1 MAPRKWT
8 RQIVIERIQSL
19 HQQGIPAGKIYREDR
34 NLCMVSYALFGSW
47 RAALKEAGFE
57 SVRRTWTREQVL
69 VELKAEYIANTTRR
83 RHQRKQ
89 DSRLNASAVRYFG
102 TRRKAL
108 IAAGITRLEPSKT
121 KRSWNPSQ
129 VIAAIVERHEKGLS
143 LTNVWKEDVRLLTI
157 SKRTFGS
164 WSNALKAAGLS
175 SNKPRKQTRE
185 ELLQTLREM
194 HKNRESFVGLWS
206 TDQKFYGQI
215 KTVFGNLQI
224 ALAEANLP
232 TQRKRSW
239 TKRVVVEAIQSR
251 EKNGPNLS
259 RVWQDDRPL
268 FHAAVNHFG
277 NWQSALSAAGVKFK
291 ERQRWTKENVLER
304 LRHTYRG
311 ERNFYEIYP
320 ALVGAAHRFFGG
332 LLFAV
337 EAAGLDLPCGKWSK
351 RRIIQ
356 QIQEYY
362 VQGHRLEINGFG
374 DLRFAL
380 AAKRYFGTWRK
391 AVSAAGLESRLA
403 EPNRTRNWSGERVLE
418 TIRSISES
426 DEKVSKAWKQ
436 DSGLYSAAKKHFGSW
451 REAVLAAGCK
461 PARRR
466 WSKELVVTEIQ
477 ERHRRGLALNSEIFK
492 QDPPLA
498 GAALRL
504 FGNWRS
510 ALAGAGIE
518 EPEIFKTTDN
528 SKRQSP

>member
-1 MAPRKWT
+1 MESTTWT
-8 RQIVIERIQSL
+8 RQSVIERIQFL
-19 HQQGIPAGKIYREDR
+19 HQQGIPVGQIGGVDPKLRSR
-34 NLCMVSYALFGSW
+34 SFALFGSW
-47 RAALKEAGFE
+47 RTALKEAGLE
-57 SVRRTWTREQVL
+57 SVRRTWTREKVL
-69 VELKAEYIANTTRR
+69 VELKAEYIANSTRR

-89 DSRLNASAVRYFG
+89 DSRLNAAAVRYFG
-102 TRRKAL
+102 TRRKAM
-108 IAAGITRLEPSKT
+108 IAAGINRLEPCKT
-121 KRSWNPSQ
+121 QRSWNPTQ

-143 LTNVWKEDVRLLTI
+143 LTKVWKEDVRLQAI
-157 SKRTFGS
+157 AKRTFGS
-164 WSNALKAAGLS
+164 WSNAMKAAGLS
-175 SNKPRKQTRE
+175 LDKPRKQTRE
-185 ELLQTLREM
+185 ELLQTLKDM
-194 HKNRESFVGLWS
+194 HKSRDSLVGLWR
-206 TDQKFYGQI
+206 TDQRFYNQI
-215 KTVFGNLQI
+215 KKAFGNLQK

-232 TQRKRSW
+232 TQSKRLW
-239 TKRVVVEAIQSR
+239 TRRLVIEAIQSR
-251 EKNGPNLS
+251 KKNGANLS

-277 NWQSALSAAGVKFK
+277 NWQSALHAAGVKFK
-291 ERQRWTKENVLER
+291 KRKRWTREAVIEG
-304 LRHTYRG
+304 LRQTYRG
-311 ERNFYEIYP
+311 ERNFYELNP

-332 LLFAV
+332 LFVAV

-374 DLRFAL
+374 DLRFGL

-391 AVSAAGLESRLA
+391 AVTAAGLESRLPESA
-403 EPNRTRNWSGERVLE
+403 RTRKWTSERVLE

-436 DSGLYSAAKKHFGSW
+436 DSGLYSDAKKHFGSW
-451 REAVLAAGCK
+451 REAVLASGCK

-466 WSKELVVTEIQ
+466 WSKELVVTEMQ

-510 ALAGAGIE
+510 ALAAAGIE
-518 EPEIFKTTDN
+518 ESEIFKTPDN